1 MARTKIDYGIDLGT
15 TNSGIARMENGEPIV
30 KKTDTQMDTMP
41 SCVSFGSGKKQ
52 ILQIGLMA
60 YNRLKGD
67 KLNAMKDFKA
77 ESSNTFIEFKRTM
90 GTDKRFFSPIMNS
103 EFSSEELSAEVLK
116 KLKSFI
122 TDEEIKSIVITVP
135 AKFTINQKDA
145 TSRAAKLAG
154 FEHCEL
160 LQEPIAASMAYGLDS
175 TSKDGLWLVFD
186 FGGGTFDAALLKVED
201 GIMKVIDTEGDNYLG
216 GKNIDYAIVDE
227 IIIPYLQKNFS
238 IDSIIN
244 DDVKREVL
252 RDAMKHYAEEAKIQL
267 SFKDTHNILSDL
279 GDIPGTDDDGNEFEL
294 DITISQTEME
304 KTVSPIFQKAIT
316 ICNELLKRNQL
327 NGSNLGALILVGGP
341 TYSPILRKML
351 KEQVTE
357 KVDTSCDPMTVVA
370 KGAALYASTVNV
382 SDEIIEKGRN
392 KSNIQLGLGYE
403 PTTVENEE
411 FVTIK
416 ILKDKTEG
424 AIPDKCFAEV
434 VRTDKAWSS
443 GKVQI
448 DDAGEVVEVKLNEG
462 KANAF
467 NVFVY
472 NEQGDLIPSEPN
484 DFTIIQGSKVGSA
497 TLPYNIGIEIKSKAS
512 GKIVFRPIKGL
523 EKNQTTPATGIA
535 NGLKTQKQ
543 INPGSKTDFIKIPV
557 YQGDYGSEGSR
568 AIYNEHVYDVIIS
581 GEDLPALLPEGSDV
595 DLTVKVDKSE
605 RITLSAFFPY
615 LTFTQEVDVPSNT
628 TQKEIDAKWLE
639 TEISKAKQTL
649 NIIKQ
654 EGDFTDKDTLNKLSN
669 ELAELEKLLEQGRSD
684 YDRKKQIIDNLR
696 RSLRKL
702 DDIQDSTE
710 WPKTEEELKDAF
722 YKLEET
728 FKQFEGKVEGLNE
741 DRIKEAIAQF
751 KEQIPQIIRDKNV
764 KVAKELTD
772 LMRGLSFTLVDQALG
787 AQMEIMMLKEFNDE
801 FDMHDWSDRNKA
813 KMLISQGLQIAATNP
828 SKQRLRPIV
837 IELYKLLPG
846 IDKPIFA
853 GDDSVLTD

>member
-279 GDIPGTDDDGNEFEL
+279 GDIPGTDDDGYEFEL
-294 DITISQTEME
+294 DITISQTEMG

-654 EGDFTDKDTLNKLSN
+654 EGDFTDKDSLNKLSN

-696 RSLRKL
+696 KSLRKL

>member
-15 TNSGIARMENGEPIV
+15 TNSGIARMENGEPII
-30 KKTDTQMDTMP
+30 KKTDTLKDTMS
-41 SCVSFGSGKKQ
+41 SCISFNKKQ
-52 ILQIGLMA
+52 SILAGDA
-60 YNRLKGD
+60 AVNALKAD
-67 KLNAMKDFKA
+67 KLKAMKDFKA

-90 GTDKRFFSPIMNS
+90 GTDKTYSSSNMNKN
-103 EFSSEELSAEVLK
+103 FTSEELSAEVLK

-294 DITISQTEME
+294 DITISQNEMG

-316 ICNELLKRNQL
+316 ICNELLKRNHL
-327 NGSNLGALILVGGP
+327 NGNNLGALILVGGP

-382 SDEIIEKGRN
+382 SDEIIEKGRD
-392 KSNIQLGLGYE
+392 KTKIQLGLGYE

-416 ILKDKTEG
+416 ILKDKTKG
-424 AIPDKCFAEV
+424 AIPEKCFAEV

-448 DDAGEVVEVKLNEG
+448 DESGEVVEVKLNEG

-568 AIYNEHVYDVIIS
+568 AIYNEHVFDVIIS
-581 GEDLPALLPEGSDV
+581 GEQLPSLLPEGSDV
-595 DLTVKVDKSE
+595 DLTLKVDKSE
-605 RITLSAFFPY
+605 RVTISAFFPY
-615 LTFTQEVDVPSNT
+615 LNFTEEVVIPET
-628 TQKEIDAKWLE
+628 VQKEIDAKWLE

-654 EGDFTDKDTLNKLSN
+654 EGD
-669 ELAELEKLLEQGRSD
+669 
-684 YDRKKQIIDNLR
+684 
-696 RSLRKL
+696 
-702 DDIQDSTE
+702 
-710 WPKTEEELKDAF
+710 
-722 YKLEET
+722 
-728 FKQFEGKVEGLNE
+728 
-741 DRIKEAIAQF
+741 
-751 KEQIPQIIRDKNV
+751 
-764 KVAKELTD
+764 
-772 LMRGLSFTLVDQALG
+772 
-787 AQMEIMMLKEFNDE
+787 
-801 FDMHDWSDRNKA
+801 
-813 KMLISQGLQIAATNP
+813 
-828 SKQRLRPIV
+828 
-837 IELYKLLPG
+837 
-846 IDKPIFA
+846 
-853 GDDSVLTD
+853 